1 MATVTSPGSL
11 QHRGFPTRSLSG
23 VQRGT
28 VDGVALFALAVGL
41 LPFAGC
47 LVLGGW
53 SPRELG
59 FAAVLVLASGSALLH
74 RG

>member
-1 MATVTSPGSL
+1 M
-11 QHRGFPTRSLSG
+11 
-23 VQRGT
+23 
-28 VDGVALFALAVGL
+28 ALFALAVGL